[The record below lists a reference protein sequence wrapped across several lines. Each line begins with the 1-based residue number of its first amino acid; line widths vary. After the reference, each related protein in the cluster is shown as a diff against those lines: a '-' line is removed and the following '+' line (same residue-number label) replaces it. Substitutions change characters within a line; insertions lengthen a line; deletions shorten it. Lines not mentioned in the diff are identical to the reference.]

1 MTSTRQTPSCASRAP
16 QWLVTVTVPLL
27 ILAAPGTAAAAVG
40 GEPESFL
47 ATVAKLANF
56 AILVGMLVYFL
67 RKPLMGFLTA
77 RGVQI
82 REDLVLASEMR
93 TAAAA
98 QLAEIQQKMQ
108 SLPAELEALARQGAE
123 DVAAEQARIA
133 QAAATERERL
143 IEQTRRE
150 IDMRLRVARRELTEH
165 AAALAVAVAEQR
177 IRQAITPEDQ
187 LRLIDR
193 YTVQLQEAR

>member
-1 MTSTRQTPSCASRAP
+1 MTSTRQTPSRASRAP

-27 ILAAPGTAAAAVG
+27 ILAAPESAGAAVG
-40 GEPESFL
+40 GEPESFM
-47 ATVAKLANF
+47 ATVARLANF

-67 RKPLMGFLTA
+67 KRPLMGFLTA

-82 REDLVLASEMR
+82 RADLVMASEMR

-98 QLAEIQQKMQ
+98 QLAEIEQKMQ
-108 SLPAELEALARQGAE
+108 SLPAELEALERQGAE

-165 AAALAVAVAEQR
+165 AAALAVGIAEQR